1 MGTVKAPLMLPQSTI
16 VVVIFVVFDVV
27 NVVFDIVV
35 VVFLIIVSDH
45 IFISCGQ

>member
-16 VVVIFVVFDVV
+16 VVIFVVFDVV

>member
-1 MGTVKAPLMLPQSTI
+1 MLPQSTI

-35 VVFLIIVSDH
+35 IVFLIIVSFL
-45 IFISCGQ
+45 IKGFVRY